1 MEHHGNSFTLDPSRY
16 ELVKQKNVEGDLYTT
31 TLKAQPGIKPNQV
44 IRELIEK
51 TELSSFQEKLPTM
64 ADIFI
69 GLVQGEDEDALRRH
83 LQEV

>member
-1 MEHHGNSFTLDPSRY
+1 
-16 ELVKQKNVEGDLYTT
+16 VKQKVLEGDLYASVI
-31 TLKAQPGIKPNQV
+31 KAQSGIKPNQV

-51 TELSSFQEKLPTM
+51 TELSSFHEKLPSM